1 MNTLRHVLGNKK
13 YLSLHRLST
22 NKPIRRTLVAGLF
35 VSSLVGSLFAVQRP
49 VLSVASCHNGKNMN
63 IVAHQDDDILFL
75 SPDLL
80 DSIDEGDCV
89 RTVYV
94 TAGNDGRTAS
104 YWTKREDG
112 AKAAYA
118 MMAGE
123 DNNWTNSVVQT
134 SAGTVSLS
142 VLKDDPRISLMFMR
156 LPDGDHNGSGFKLN
170 DHQSLQKLWDGA
182 IPSIQAVDQSASYTK
197 DDLVIVLTDLIRSYA
212 PSTLNT
218 QDYAGAYGDG
228 DHSDHHTVAYM
239 TKLAQDNYDKP
250 HNFVGYEDYTTAKK
264 PANLSSEAFLRKQEA
279 FFAYATYDPH
289 VCDTEAICSHLGY
302 GAWLPRQ
309 YTLPF
314 TIKAATLRGMAINL
328 TNHIKPAQFYA
339 SLQGGTTTIAK
350 SMTTKVASVT
360 LPVQATSS
368 VAKQVDK
375 SASKS
380 AKTQQFHLPF
390 VGLDVPQITDARS
403 KKENFDIYV
412 PYQPVVVMRGWASD
426 NELSEATTSTV

>member
-1 MNTLRHVLGNKK
+1 MNTLRHIFDNKK
-13 YLSLHRLST
+13 PHNFRRLVMH
-22 NKPIRRTLVAGLF
+22 KAFRRTLVAGVF
-35 VSSLVGSLFAVQRP
+35 ASSLVGSLLAASSP
-49 VLSVASCHNGKNMN
+49 VFSVASCHKGKNMN

-94 TAGNDGRTAS
+94 TAGNDGRNAS

-118 MMAGE
+118 MMAGS
-123 DNNWTNSVVQT
+123 DNEWTNSSVQT
-134 SAGTVSLS
+134 SVGSLSLS

-170 DHQSLQKLWDGA
+170 DHASLQKLWDGT
-182 IPSIQAVDQSASYTK
+182 IPSIKAVDQSGSYTK
-197 DDLVIVLTDLIRSYA
+197 DDLVAVLTDLIRTYA
-212 PSTLNT
+212 PDTVNT
-218 QDYAGAYGDG
+218 QDYAGEYGDG
-228 DHSDHHTVAYM
+228 DHSDHHTVAYA
-239 TKLAQDNYDKP
+239 TKMAQDSYDRP

-289 VCDTEAICSHLGY
+289 VCDTEAVCSHLGY

-314 TIKAATLRGMAINL
+314 TIKGASLKGMAIEL
-328 TNHIKPAQFYA
+328 TNHVKPAQLYA
-339 SLQGGTTTIAK
+339 TLQGGGVTIAK
-350 SMTTKVASVT
+350 SMSTRVASIN
-360 LPVQATSS
+360 LPPQTTSPVAKQAN
-368 VAKQVDK
+368 KQVDK
-375 SASKS
+375 TPKA
-380 AKTQQFHLPF
+380 QQFHLPF
-390 VGLDVPQITDARS
+390 VGLDVPQLTDSRT
-403 KKENFDIYV
+403 KENLDIYV
-412 PYQPVVVMRGWASD
+412 PQQPIVVMRGWISD